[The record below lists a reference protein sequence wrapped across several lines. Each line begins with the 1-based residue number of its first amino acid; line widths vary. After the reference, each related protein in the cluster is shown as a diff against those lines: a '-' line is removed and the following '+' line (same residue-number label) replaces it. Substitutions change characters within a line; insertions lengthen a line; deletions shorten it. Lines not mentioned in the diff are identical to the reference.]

1 MLTKEEQDF
10 VTYWESHREKENSFL
25 NKMIYGGPWG
35 LIFALPILIAVIFH
49 DWYKRMIPISKTQL
63 VLIGIC
69 VIGIAFFYAYFRQQ
83 VRWENNEQLYQE
95 LKFKEK
101 RTEVSE

>member
-1 MLTKEEQDF
+1 MLTKEEKDF
-10 VTYWESHREKENSFL
+10 VTYWESHREKENTFV

-35 LIFALPILIAVIFH
+35 LIFALPILVAVIFH

-69 VIGIAFFYAYFRQQ
+69 VVGIAFFYAYFRQQ

-95 LKFKEK
+95 LKLKEK
-101 RTEVSE
+101 RSEVSK

>member
-10 VTYWESHREKENSFL
+10 IIYWEGHRDKENTFK

-49 DWYKRMIPISKTQL
+49 DWYKRMIPISKTQI
-63 VLIGIC
+63 VLISIC
-69 VIGIAFFYAYFRQQ
+69 VAGIAFFYAYFRQQ
-83 VRWENNEQLYQE
+83 MRWENNEQLYKE
-95 LKFKEK
+95 LKIKEQK
-101 RTEVSE
+101 AKTAE

>member
-10 VTYWESHREKENSFL
+10 VTYWESHRQKENSFL

-35 LIFALPILIAVIFH
+35 LIFAMPILLAVIFH

-63 VLIGIC
+63 ILISLC
-69 VIGIAFFYAYFRQQ
+69 VVAIAFFYAYFRQQ
-83 VRWENNEQLYQE
+83 VKWENNEQLYQE
-95 LKFKEK
+95 LKNKEK
-101 RTEVSE
+101 KSLHTE

>member
-1 MLTKEEQDF
+1 MLTKEEKDF
-10 VTYWESHREKENSFL
+10 VTYWENHREKENSFL

-35 LIFALPILIAVIFH
+35 LIFALPILVAVIFH

-63 VLIGIC
+63 VLIGLC

-95 LKFKEK
+95 LKLKEK
-101 RTEVSE
+101 RSEVTE